1 MVEIVGFLY
10 DYKRL
15 NKTQGRCFICN
26 EVSECTITH
35 YKKSF
40 HLFYIPIKRTEEQFI
55 FEWEK
60 CNHRGIFT
68 QKRDIDRYKEEQ
80 VVTNLLNVPYYHD
93 MKPILTNKPNY
104 YKPNL
109 IVVMIVCVLFA
120 IIMGIIIILL
130 QILGMRYFVL

>member
-1 MVEIVGFLY
+1 MLEIIGFLC
-10 DYKRL
+10 DYKIL
-15 NKTQGRCFICN
+15 NKSQGRCFICD

-35 YKKSF
+35 YKKSL
-40 HLFYIPIKRTEEQFI
+40 HILLIPIKKTEEQFI

-80 VVTNLLNVPYYHD
+80 VVTNILNVPYYHD
-93 MKPILTNKPNY
+93 MNPILTYKQNY

-109 IVVMIVCVLFA
+109 IVVMILCVLFA
-120 IIMGIIIILL
+120 IIMGIIIIIL
-130 QILGMRYFVL
+130 QILGMRYFVF